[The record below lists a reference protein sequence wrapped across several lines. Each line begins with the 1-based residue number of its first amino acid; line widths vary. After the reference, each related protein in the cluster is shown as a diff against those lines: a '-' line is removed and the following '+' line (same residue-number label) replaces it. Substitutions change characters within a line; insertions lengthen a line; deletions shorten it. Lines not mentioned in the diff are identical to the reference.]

1 VTSVLLRAAILATF
15 ALVATGCGGGEAEE
29 DDPKAEYVAETDAIC
44 ERLSEDSVAL
54 VDETLGE
61 RNVTPKRLRVV
72 SRESAVIQRQALAD
86 LRALPPPPGDEE
98 LVERIWDALERAI
111 DEISALSVDDPG
123 EPGGPADVALNEFG
137 ALATDYGLGACAQG
151 ILPEE

>member
-1 VTSVLLRAAILATF
+1 VTPVLLRAAAILASLV
-15 ALVATGCGGGEAEE
+15 LVAAGCGGEEPEE
-29 DDPKAEYVAETDAIC
+29 DDPKAEYVAETNAIC

-86 LRALPPPPGDEE
+86 LRALPPPQETRNWSSGSGTHSN
-98 LVERIWDALERAI
+98 ERSTRSRLCRLTTPVSRA
-111 DEISALSVDDPG
+111 ARQ
-123 EPGGPADVALNEFG
+123 
-137 ALATDYGLGACAQG
+137 T
-151 ILPEE
+151 